1 MKGIQV
7 PWQIGLLGLIGIEI
21 GLAIAYATSVWL
33 HGEAYPVFDFD
44 RKGSIPSFLQAFQ
57 LLLLGAIPL
66 FLLILQPQTTHPPS
80 RRLLGIA
87 ALFFLYAGLDESLKF
102 HLVMGHQLW
111 RFIYLA
117 VGLATPIVFYRDFL
131 RLWQFHRRAIAWI
144 AIGISIFIVGG
155 FGTEILKVYVLK
167 PFLSSLYPENSVI
180 PSVIETV
187 RVTLEEWSELVGE
200 SLTLYGV
207 CLLAAKRIGL

>member
-1 MKGIQV
+1 M
-7 PWQIGLLGLIGIEI
+7 
-21 GLAIAYATSVWL
+21 
-33 HGEAYPVFDFD
+33 
-44 RKGSIPSFLQAFQ
+44 
-57 LLLLGAIPL
+57 
-66 FLLILQPQTTHPPS
+66 
-80 RRLLGIA
+80 
-87 ALFFLYAGLDESLKF
+87 
-102 HLVMGHQLW
+102 
-111 RFIYLA
+111 
-117 VGLATPIVFYRDFL
+117 
-131 RLWQFHRRAIAWI
+131 
-144 AIGISIFIVGG
+144 IGISIFIVGG